1 MKSSDVLILLAE
13 HKNERGIANWLK
25 LEPSSELESFGIG
38 LTQLRKLAK
47 TIGKNHDLALTL
59 WNGNNYDAKVIGLL
73 IDEPKKISREQAE
86 QQVEQLEHGL
96 LRHVFSSCDA
106 TLPKASFAFE
116 LANDWIKSKDTT
128 RRSCGYGLIYEF
140 SKKKTNKQFT
150 DQYFIDCI
158 KQIDQKIFNE
168 NSNVRLA
175 MGGAL
180 MGIGKRNQM
189 LNTAAIEVATKVG
202 PIHFGD
208 GHCDPFDVVKN
219 LTSDYLK
226 KKFEMSSK

>member
-1 MKSSDVLILLAE
+1 MKISDVLTLLAE
-13 HKNERGIANWLK
+13 HKNDRGIANWLK
-25 LEPSSELESFGIG
+25 LESCSELESFGIG

-47 TIGKNHDLALTL
+47 IIGKNHDLALSL
-59 WNGNNYDAKVIGLL
+59 WNGNNYDAKIIGLL

-140 SKKKTNKQFT
+140 SKKKTNKQLT

-158 KQIDQKIFNE
+158 KQIDQQIFNE
-168 NSNVRLA
+168 DSNVRLA

-180 MGIGKRNQM
+180 MGIGKRNQL
-189 LNTAAIEVATKVG
+189 LNSAAIKVAIKVG

-226 KKFEMSSK
+226 KKFKGSHS

>member
-1 MKSSDVLILLAE
+1 MKTSDVLTLLAE
-13 HKNERGIANWLK
+13 HKNERGIAHWLK
-25 LEPSSELESFGIG
+25 LEQNNDLESFGIG

-47 TIGKNHDLALTL
+47 KIGKDHDLALAL
-59 WNGNNYDAKVIGLL
+59 WQSNNYDAKVIGLL
-73 IDEPKKISREQAE
+73 IDEPKKITREQAE
-86 QQVEQLEHGL
+86 QQVEELEHGL

-106 TLPKASFAFE
+106 TLAKAPFAFE
-116 LANDWIKSKDTT
+116 LANEWINSNDMT
-128 RRSCGYGLIYEF
+128 RRGCGYGLIYEF
-140 SKKKTNKQFT
+140 SKKKANKHLT
-150 DQYFIDCI
+150 DQYFLDCI

-168 NSNVRLA
+168 DSNVRLA

-180 MGIGKRNQM
+180 MGIGKRNPM

-226 KKFEMSSK
+226 NKFKVS